1 MRCESRSEV
10 RDLDGPMRPPPRHWC
25 QFRRGGCE
33 HLAEVREPRPP
44 APAVQIVDFVGEHD
58 VRIAIQKSQKIYIG
72 PKTIVTPLARDL
84 AAAHDTLV
92 LAQRK

>member
-1 MRCESRSEV
+1 M
-10 RDLDGPMRPPPRHWC
+10 
-25 QFRRGGCE
+25 
-33 HLAEVREPRPP
+33 
-44 APAVQIVDFVGEHD
+44 
-58 VRIAIQKSQKIYIG
+58 AIQKSQKIYIG